1 MNSSNNAI
9 PPISEILYAKR
20 TPTYKVDLLYV
31 KESTFLLFLIELTH
45 PLANHAAHDQRC
57 TTENENGGKP
67 SILIL
72 WL

>member
-1 MNSSNNAI
+1 MSFFRSPNPFFNLPCTVCCITKGATDSLGK
-9 PPISEILYAKR
+9 E
-20 TPTYKVDLLYV
+20 V
-31 KESTFLLFLIELTH
+31 KH

-72 WL
+72 WLG

>member
-1 MNSSNNAI
+1 MEVIIERVCGMDVHKNNITAYI
-9 PPISEILYAKR
+9 ITAVPERIFKHFSKKLPFAQ
-20 TPTYKVDLLYV
+20 
-31 KESTFLLFLIELTH
+31 LTH

-72 WL
+72 